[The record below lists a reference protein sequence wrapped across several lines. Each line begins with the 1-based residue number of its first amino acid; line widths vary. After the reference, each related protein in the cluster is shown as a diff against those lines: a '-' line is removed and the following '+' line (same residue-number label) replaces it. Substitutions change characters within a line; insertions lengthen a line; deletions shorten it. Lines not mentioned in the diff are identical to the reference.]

1 MYKYILLLTTLIFTF
16 SCSYDLETK
25 SQGTNKLNLIGIKLE
40 KGVSTKCDIISNLGP
55 PSIKSPY
62 KNNVHYYI
70 AQDLKKNVS
79 EKDELINT
87 IILEI
92 IYNDKDIVK
101 STSLVESKGT
111 SFSINENLTDN
122 DTESR
127 TRFNLFREILNN
139 MRRRND

>member
-40 KGVSTKCDIISNLGP
+40 KGVSTKSDIISKLGP

-62 KNNVHYYI
+62 KINVHYYI

-122 DTESR
+122 ITESR